1 MESEVIHEKYK
12 FYILVDE
19 REAHM
24 EYEMNDGSTVV
35 FYHTYVP
42 PELRGKGLAKKIIQE
57 GLDWAMSEEYI
68 IVPTCSAVQRFIEMN
83 KNYKAYFMK

>member
-1 MESEVIHEKYK
+1 MGSEITHEKYK
-12 FYILVDE
+12 FYTIVDE
-19 REAHM
+19 MEAHM

-42 PELRGKGLAKKIIQE
+42 PELRGKGLAKKIIKA
-57 GLDWAMSEEYI
+57 GLDWAMNEKYI

-83 KNYKAYFMK
+83 EDYKSYFYK